1 MSIIQVDVQTGIVT
15 IIEDDGSITVVTDPN
30 LPDTSNT
37 VSYTHLTLP
46 TNREV

>member
-1 MSIIQVDVQTGIVT
+1 MSIIHLDVQTGIVT

-37 VSYTHLTLP
+37 STSNT
-46 TNREV
+46 